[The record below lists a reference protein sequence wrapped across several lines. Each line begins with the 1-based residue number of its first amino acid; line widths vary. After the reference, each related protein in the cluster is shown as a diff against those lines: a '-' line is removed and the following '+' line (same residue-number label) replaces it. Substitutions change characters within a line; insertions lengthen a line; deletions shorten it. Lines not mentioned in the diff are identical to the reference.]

1 MRPSSD
7 MDNSGSFNS
16 FSTAAPTRNSG
27 LSTWRIN
34 MVTVAN
40 AASTGKLMPYTVVN
54 HSCSTLVTTMQPHTH
69 PATGKA
75 HHSVERAREP
85 LLH

>member
-7 MDNSGSFNS
+7 MDNRGSFNS

-54 HSCSTLVTTMQPHTH
+54 HSCSMRVTTMRPTHT
-69 PATGKA
+69 P
-75 HHSVERAREP
+75 RD
-85 LLH
+85 